1 MKFIFYFVK
10 QINSSLNLN
19 SNALKILWQSELIYL
34 VFVNMQSLKCLREA
48 HCPLRRVKWGNFNI
62 RTAKK
67 YRGKRVANKGNAE
80 GKMEIP
86 YVMEERKY
94 RCKEGEVYD
103 GFRCERTAYIPDFNL
118 MSYTLRHVETGTEF
132 WHLDT
137 KDNHNVFSINF
148 RTPPPNSTGI
158 AHVLEHLSLC
168 GSKKYSIRDPFF
180 KMLNRSVATSVNALT
195 GADYTMFPFSSR
207 NEKDFRNIQS
217 IYLDAVFR

>member
-1 MKFIFYFVK
+1 
-10 QINSSLNLN
+10 
-19 SNALKILWQSELIYL
+19 
-34 VFVNMQSLKCLREA
+34 MQSLKRLREA
-48 HCPLRRVKWGNFNI
+48 RSPFHRLKSGNFNI
-62 RTAKK
+62 RSAKT
-67 YRGKRVANKGNAE
+67 YRGKHVAIKRKEMSA
-80 GKMEIP
+80 MEIP
-86 YVMEERKY
+86 YVMEERNYK
-94 RCKEGEVYD
+94 CKEGEVYD
-103 GFRCERTAYIPDFNL
+103 GFHCERTAYIPDFNL

-195 GADYTMFPFSSR
+195 GADYTIYPFSSI
-207 NEKDFRNIQS
+207 NEKDFRNMQS